1 MKSILKPALLLVAV
15 STISACAW
23 QEGIRPKGTLSDAD
37 FAAIKPGTAE
47 ADVEYVVG
55 KPILKTEFKRLE
67 ESVWDYRYMYGV
79 LTYIAEIHFDAQGRM
94 TRIEHYPDRCPL
106 RAIPCR

>member
-1 MKSILKPALLLVAV
+1 VKSFLKLVLPLVAAA
-15 STISACAW
+15 TFSACAW
-23 QEGIRPKGTLSDAD
+23 QEGIRPKATLRDAD
-37 FAAIKPGTAE
+37 FAAIKPGTQE
-47 ADVEYVVG
+47 TEVEGLVG

-79 LTYIAEIHFDAQGRM
+79 DTYIAEIHFDMQGRVK
-94 TRIEHYPDRCPL
+94 RIEHYPDRCPM